1 MPLTVHGVDRMVEV
15 LMDQNLK
22 YEIFDVRFFDDVDAQ
37 NVIDAIGRIG
47 FRAEKHPSHSIIRV
61 FRDTQARVDAA
72 AAGEV
77 FEIELHKGEGGF
89 EKT

>member
-1 MPLTVHGVDRMVEV
+1 MPHTVLSVDRLVDV

-22 YEIFDVRFFDDVDAQ
+22 YEVFDVRFFDDSDAQ
-37 NVIDAIGRIG
+37 TVLEAIGRIG
-47 FRAEKHPSHSIIRV
+47 LRAEKHPSHSIIRV

-77 FEIELHKGEGGF
+77 FEIEIHKGEGGF
-89 EKT
+89 KKD